1 MLNII
6 MIPPPMASSTGL
18 AGAGLDLGAEV
29 LPDPVGPL
37 ALLYGLGEA
46 PAGVEEGAQ
55 DGVTHLHI
63 APEMDIVKIDS
74 DFSSTS
80 WYSDFS
86 STSWYSEVLYT
97 PHQGTVYTGPKYCTV
112 YTPYQ
117 GTVHIAPRHC
127 T

>member
-37 ALLYGLGEA
+37 ALLCGLGEA

-63 APEMDIVKIDS
+63 APEMDTVKIQS
-74 DFSSTS
+74 DFL
-80 WYSDFS
+80 

-97 PHQGTVYTGPKYCTV
+97 PHRGTVYTGPKYCTV